1 MTMYRS
7 LRPIRSVLLATLAV
21 LGYAGTAFAGT
32 TTIGPADFNGDGNA
46 GDYATISDP
55 TTTSTKVTITH
66 GGGAATTTY
75 TSSFGFWRVATG
87 SDLNGLTGQEIA
99 VVLSNGYVFV
109 VDDTAK
115 TKWERKLTQGD
126 LWKTEFFNDLNG
138 VAGNEISF
146 TYASGWVAV
155 IDYKAKAERDYNLT
169 FGASWTVQSFADLN
183 GVAGNEIAYTYNV
196 NNAGWVTV
204 LDDKTHVLRSYYLG
218 FSWSNYTIDEMNG
231 RTGKDIFALGISGT
245 TMAVIEDS
253 AGGTPHQYVVP
264 SGWSSW
270 SLANK
275 DGLAGLEAVFQYSTY
290 QKWVTDRTKTVT
302 TH

>member
-1 MTMYRS
+1 MNRS
-7 LRPIRSVLLATLAV
+7 HRPIRSVLVAALAA
-21 LGYAGTAFAGT
+21 LGFASIAFAGT

-66 GGGAATTTY
+66 GGGAPTTSY
-75 TSSFGFWRVATG
+75 TSTRGFWRVATG
-87 SDLNGLTGQEIA
+87 SELNGLAGQEIA
-99 VVLSNGYVFV
+99 VVLSNGYVFI

-115 TKWERKLTQGD
+115 TKWEKGLLQGD
-126 LWKTEFFNDLNG
+126 LWKTEFFNELNG
-138 VAGNEISF
+138 VAGKEISF
-146 TYASGWVAV
+146 TYANGWVSI
-155 IDYKAKAERDYNLT
+155 IDYKARAERDYNLT
-169 FGASWTVQSFADLN
+169 FGASWTVQSFANLN

-204 LDDKTHVLRSYYLG
+204 IDDKTQRLRSYYMG
-218 FSWSNYTIDEMNG
+218 FSWKYYTIDEMNG
-231 RTGKDIFALGISGT
+231 RAGKDIFAIGLDT
-245 TMAVIEDS
+245 TSLAVIEDS
-253 AGGTPHQYVVP
+253 AGGTHKYFIP

-275 DGLAGLEAVFQYSTY
+275 DGVAGLEAVFQYSIY
-290 QKWVTDRTKTVT
+290 QKWVNDRTGSVT